1 MNYKKA
7 ENSGKMKARKRMV
20 YSRKAVKIL
29 LYDYA
34 VSRPL
39 SMRLITALISF
50 SDGISN
56 IPIAVK

>member
-50 SDGISN
+50 CSAS
-56 IPIAVK
+56 